1 MDGSDTLASCHL
13 CYLRPLTVIMLQVE
27 PVMRQDE
34 STGGHVFTHA
44 IARLVHDLAEM
55 PDLLLMR
62 GVFTSVHAW

>member
-1 MDGSDTLASCHL
+1 
-13 CYLRPLTVIMLQVE
+13 MLQVE